1 MGSIGAGHL
10 NKEGISYDRQNVIDS
25 ILSDIKII
33 RNSRSDKSSYDYISN
48 KENRISTVKRNN
60 FISILGGRGAGK
72 TSLLL
77 TILDELNK
85 NNVKSDKIGISK
97 DFIMPIIDP
106 DKMNLEKNSLGWII
120 YSFYEIVNKIVDS
133 EENNCD
139 FCKKDTKVSK
149 LKNSYEDLKKCYINC
164 REFFRNNLAP
174 LSSGKSEYE
183 KINQSIIISDIN
195 LERLFNDFIN
205 NYIEVIKQIN
215 FRENRNKSLTSEE
228 ESKQEEP
235 LIIISFDD
243 IDIKP
248 KYGPEILNV
257 IGNYLAHPNIIV
269 FICGD
274 EDTFRESLT
283 IDMWNKYDVPEKF
296 SIDLNIGQD
305 KLYSNIRNRAD
316 DVLAKILPAA
326 HKYHLNGLKL
336 TDRLNFRPY
345 GDFNKDSI
353 AELLIKFKTGEGT
366 LLEYF
371 LTPMIDIESI
381 LKVLH
386 SKSDEERSYNG
397 YYIDLED
404 IEEYSERVTSYSDLI
419 SMLSKDKKNID
430 DRKDIVDMINK
441 YKTSEYAYVL
451 PSTSRGLI
459 NFYYK
464 LIKLFDGGEKIKL
477 DKIELNKGYGTSRNA
492 SKNNFIFLNKFFN
505 IIKESNID
513 LIHSD
518 EWESI
523 LNFDEFSEKVKFNFA
538 NIEFQSTFDRKQNLI
553 NVSNKLNIIKEKEV
567 NNKKIISEEVN
578 NKKRISES
586 ESSMIQLFYDLS
598 KDFLGENTV
607 NIIEDKS
614 LYGLEVYRRKVD
626 NVKVITNDFKTFKDY
641 YCFKELLELSTPII
655 IKDLKVH
662 RNIRDRLVV
671 QLANIMNYIFDNN
684 GNKYN
689 LKFKDKNSVKK
700 FNISTNYEKYYN
712 DEYLYMREN
721 DDNIFDIIA
730 FIEEYEEKTKIFGY
744 LINDINL
751 NEEVSSYLG
760 LLNIYLTS
768 QKSMNSRFTEMEY
781 YIEEIE
787 NKSKIIKNLSNYI
800 LEENKTKINVSVLE
814 IFDYVVL
821 SILIKIYEND
831 SLNNEEVEKRL
842 NTFINDIKTYRRR
855 IEKNCGYKLE
865 KESKDCL
872 IYKLDERDIKSE
884 ILKSDINGFSE
895 DIYMLINNLNL
906 DLDKFIDTNDLKKF
920 YNTGFIGVE
929 DENEIKSNLDIYE
942 KIFYSIRDNISKQ
955 YKIELNEYLLGID
968 IYEEGNWNLIDLKD
982 ELDYGNNRMIRESLI
997 EVSRVYLDYL
1007 AEKDLNDVGY
1017 AIKSFE
1023 INNHYKHE
1031 IVLNELKEYILKKYD
1046 FCLGE
1051 GNE

>member
-10 NKEGISYDRQNVIDS
+10 NKEGISYDRQNVINS
-25 ILSDIKII
+25 ILSDIKTI

-85 NNVKSDKIGISK
+85 NNVKSDKICISK

-120 YSFYEIVNKIVDS
+120 YSFDEIVNKIVES

-139 FCKKDTKVSK
+139 FCKKNTKVSE
-149 LKNSYEDLKKCYINC
+149 LKKSYEALKKCYINC

-205 NYIEVIKQIN
+205 NYIEVIKQID
-215 FRENRNKSLTSEE
+215 FRENRDKYLTSEE

-371 LTPMIDIESI
+371 LTPMLDIESI

-386 SKSDEERSYNG
+386 SKSDKERRYNG
-397 YYIDLED
+397 YYLDLEE

-419 SMLSKDKKNID
+419 SMLSKDEKNID
-430 DRKDIVDMINK
+430 DRKDIVNMINK

-451 PSTSRGLI
+451 PATSRGLI

-553 NVSNKLNIIKEKEV
+553 NVSNKLNIIKEKE
-567 NNKKIISEEVN
+567 EN

-607 NIIEDKS
+607 NIIKDKS
-614 LYGLEVYRRKVD
+614 LYGLEVYRRTVD
-626 NVKVITNDFKTFKDY
+626 NVEVITNDFKTFKDY
-641 YCFKELLELSTPII
+641 YCFKELLELSSPII
-655 IKDLKVH
+655 IKDLRVH
-662 RNIRDRLVV
+662 RNIRDRLSV
-671 QLANIMNYIFDNN
+671 QLANIMNYIFSKDLKYKLLFKSKKDL
-684 GNKYN
+684 NKYHIELSYN
-689 LKFKDKNSVKK
+689 
-700 FNISTNYEKYYN
+700 KYYN
-712 DEYLYMREN
+712 DEYIFNRTEN
-721 DDNIFDIIA
+721 TFGTFDIIG
-730 FIEEYEEKTKIFGY
+730 FITNFKEESDKFNY
-744 LINDINL
+744 LYKFINL
-751 NEEVSSYLG
+751 NEEIYSYMDLI
-760 LLNIYLTS
+760 NTYFDS
-768 QKSMNSRFTEMEY
+768 KKSIELRISEIDY
-781 YIEEIE
+781 YIKELKNKCVAINKLEKFIEER
-787 NKSKIIKNLSNYI
+787 NY
-800 LEENKTKINVSVLE
+800 TKINEIILD
-814 IFDYVVL
+814 IFD
-821 SILIKIYEND
+821 
-831 SLNNEEVEKRL
+831 
-842 NTFINDIKTYRRR
+842 
-855 IEKNCGYKLE
+855 
-865 KESKDCL
+865 
-872 IYKLDERDIKSE
+872 
-884 ILKSDINGFSE
+884 
-895 DIYMLINNLNL
+895 NLNL
-906 DLDKFIDTNDLKKF
+906 NILANIYEYNNNSEENNIKEIERVLLRFLDNILYDRKIIEERCSEKRRTNEQNSIFYTLNQVKNKIVSLILKKQYNNFCKFIFAIVEESELILDELNLHNLLKKYYEDGNKF
-920 YNTGFIGVE
+920 LEEEKNNGFR
-929 DENEIKSNLDIYE
+929 NDIYNF
-942 KIFYSIRDNISKQ
+942 ILMNIRDTISTN
-955 YKIELNEYLLGID
+955 YKEFLKATID
-968 IYEEGNWNLIDLKD
+968 NNYFYFDDNKEIYELLDALKNDNNELIRKCVFNIAKRYLHFISDDVSKIHYCIN
-982 ELDYGNNRMIRESLI
+982 ELEKKGGYKRDKTI
-997 EVSRVYLDYL
+997 E
-1007 AEKDLNDVGY
+1007 K
-1017 AIKSFE
+1017 IKSFAS
-1023 INNHYKHE
+1023 
-1031 IVLNELKEYILKKYD
+1031 KEYNLK
-1046 FCLGE
+1046 F
-1051 GNE
+1051 

>member
-205 NYIEVIKQIN
+205 NYIEVIKQID
-215 FRENRNKSLTSEE
+215 FRENRDKYLTSEE

-345 GDFNKDSI
+345 GDLNKESI
-353 AELLIKFKTGEGT
+353 AELLIKFKIDEDKN

-371 LTPMIDIESI
+371 LEPMIDVESI
-381 LKVLH
+381 LKYL
-386 SKSDEERSYNG
+386 SSDDKKVRTYNG
-397 YYIDLED
+397 YYLDLEE
-404 IEEYSERVTSYSDLI
+404 IKEYLDRVKKYSYLKNI
-419 SMLSKDKKNID
+419 LSKE
-430 DRKDIVDMINK
+430 DRSIEKSKEFINTINQ
-441 YKTSEYAYVL
+441 YKISEYAYAL
-451 PSTSRGLI
+451 PETSRGLI

-464 LIKLFDGGEKIKL
+464 FDKFLHEFKEMDSISMDIKT
-477 DKIELNKGYGTSRNA
+477 NYGDYRNQ
-492 SKNNFIFLNKFFN
+492 SKNNFIILNKLFS
-505 IIKESNID
+505 IIKESNVE
-513 LIHSD
+513 LIHNN
-518 EWESI
+518 EWKNV
-523 LNFDEFSEKVKFNFA
+523 LDFDEFSGKVKFNFK
-538 NIEFQSTFDRKQNLI
+538 NIKFESILDRKQKII
-553 NVSNKLNIIKEKEV
+553 NVSNKLEMIHEKNDNKKN
-567 NNKKIISEEVN
+567 NNKKSD
-578 NKKRISES
+578 NKRFSKS

-598 KDFLGENTV
+598 KEFLYENMT
-607 NIIEDKS
+607 NIIKEKS
-614 LYGLEVYRRKVD
+614 LYGLEIYDRNVD
-626 NVKVITNDFKTFKDY
+626 KVKVVTNDFKTFKD
-641 YCFKELLELSTPII
+641 
-655 IKDLKVH
+655 
-662 RNIRDRLVV
+662 
-671 QLANIMNYIFDNN
+671 
-684 GNKYN
+684 
-689 LKFKDKNSVKK
+689 
-700 FNISTNYEKYYN
+700 
-712 DEYLYMREN
+712 
-721 DDNIFDIIA
+721 
-730 FIEEYEEKTKIFGY
+730 
-744 LINDINL
+744 
-751 NEEVSSYLG
+751 
-760 LLNIYLTS
+760 
-768 QKSMNSRFTEMEY
+768 
-781 YIEEIE
+781 
-787 NKSKIIKNLSNYI
+787 
-800 LEENKTKINVSVLE
+800 
-814 IFDYVVL
+814 
-821 SILIKIYEND
+821 
-831 SLNNEEVEKRL
+831 
-842 NTFINDIKTYRRR
+842 
-855 IEKNCGYKLE
+855 
-865 KESKDCL
+865 
-872 IYKLDERDIKSE
+872 
-884 ILKSDINGFSE
+884 
-895 DIYMLINNLNL
+895 
-906 DLDKFIDTNDLKKF
+906 
-920 YNTGFIGVE
+920 
-929 DENEIKSNLDIYE
+929 
-942 KIFYSIRDNISKQ
+942 
-955 YKIELNEYLLGID
+955 
-968 IYEEGNWNLIDLKD
+968 
-982 ELDYGNNRMIRESLI
+982 
-997 EVSRVYLDYL
+997 
-1007 AEKDLNDVGY
+1007 
-1017 AIKSFE
+1017 
-1023 INNHYKHE
+1023 
-1031 IVLNELKEYILKKYD
+1031 
-1046 FCLGE
+1046 
-1051 GNE
+1051 